1 MKYKKL
7 SEKER
12 IELQNIQE
20 LLNSQEEETRLL
32 AISLLNIYDVAWL
45 DTNDCRTLKDI
56 ATMEYECKKYWGD
69 LCWTKYY
76 IQLILNLGGYY
87 EYENNTGRI

>member
-7 SEKER
+7 SEEER
-12 IELQNIQE
+12 NELQNIQE

-32 AISLLNIYDVAWL
+32 AISLLDAYSVCWL
-45 DTNDCRTLKDI
+45 DTVDCRTLKDI
-56 ATMEYECKKYWGD
+56 AIMEYERKKYWGD

-76 IQLILNLGGYY
+76 IQMILYLGGYY
-87 EYENNTGRI
+87 ENNTERI

>member
-7 SEKER
+7 SEEER
-12 IELQNIQE
+12 NELQNIQD
-20 LLNSQEEETRLL
+20 LLDSTEEETRLL
-32 AISLLNIYDVAWL
+32 AISLLNIYDVAWF
-45 DTNDCRTLKDI
+45 DTSNCRTLKEI
-56 ATMEYECKKYWGD
+56 ATMEYERKKYWDD
-69 LCWTKYY
+69 LCLTKYY